1 MTAADYA
8 AGIRRTDR
16 TILGRAFT
24 LIESRKPADR
34 AVAEELLQLLAQDA
48 NDNAIRLGVTGA
60 PGVGKSTFIEA
71 LGKRLI
77 AAGHRVAVLAV
88 DPSSEVSGGSILGDK
103 TRMPELSRSPNALVR
118 PSPSGGSLG
127 GVHHR
132 TREAILLCEAAGFD
146 IVIVETV
153 GVGQSETQV
162 ASMTDFFLVLIG
174 PGAGDHLQGIK
185 RGVIELAD
193 ALVITK
199 ADGESAALAANTSQ
213 EFAHA
218 LELLHAGRDAW
229 QPSVLTCSAL
239 EDRGIAEVWSRVMDH
254 RQFLLTGSRLS
265 ERRRQQRLRWFH
277 EAVDALLRERAL
289 SDPAIAARLE
299 SLAAQVLRGEIMP
312 TAAAS
317 QVLSQAPEGRHD

>member
-1 MTAADYA
+1 VTAADYA

-16 TILGRAFT
+16 AILGRAFT

-34 AVAEELLQLLAQDA
+34 AIAEELLQSLSQDGG
-48 NDNAIRLGVTGA
+48 NAAVRLGVTGA
-60 PGVGKSTFIEA
+60 PGAGKSTFIEA
-71 LGKRLI
+71 LGTRLI
-77 AAGHRVAVLAV
+77 AQGHRVAVLAV
-88 DPSSEVSGGSILGDK
+88 DPSSEISGGSILGDK

-118 PSPSGGSLG
+118 PSPSGGSPG

-193 ALVITK
+193 AVVVTK
-199 ADGESAALAANTSQ
+199 ADGDSAALASNTAQ
-213 EFAHA
+213 EFSHA
-218 LELLHAGRDAW
+218 LELLHAERDGW
-229 QPSVLTCSAL
+229 QPRVLTCSSL
-239 EDRGIAEVWSRVMDH
+239 TEQGIAEVWAAVTEH
-254 RQFLLTGSRLS
+254 REFLLANNRLG

-277 EAVDALLRERAL
+277 EAVDALLRERFLA
-289 SDPAIAARLE
+289 DPVIAVRLE
-299 SLAAQVLRGEIMP
+299 SLAAQVLRGDITP
-312 TAAAS
+312 TAAAA
-317 QVLSQAPEGRHD
+317 QALTPASS

>member
-1 MTAADYA
+1 MTAAEYA
-8 AGIRRTDR
+8 EGVRRTDR

-24 LIESRKPADR
+24 LIESRKPSDR
-34 AVAEELLQLLAQDA
+34 DVAEELLQLLGKDA
-48 NDNAIRLGVTGA
+48 NDNATRLGVTGA

-77 AAGHRVAVLAV
+77 AEGHRVAVLAV

-146 IVIVETV
+146 VVIVETV

-162 ASMTDFFLVLIG
+162 ASMTDFFMVLIG

-193 ALVITK
+193 ALVVTK
-199 ADGESAALAANTSQ
+199 ADGDSASLSDNTRQ

-218 LELLHAGRDAW
+218 LELLHADRDGW
-229 QPSVLTCSAL
+229 RPRILTCSAL
-239 EDRGIAEVWSRVMDH
+239 QDQGVDETWATVSEH
-254 RQFLLTGSRLS
+254 REFLLANNRLS

-277 EAVDALLRERAL
+277 EAVDVLLRERFL
-289 SDPAIAARLE
+289 SDPTTAARLE
-299 SLAAQVLRGEIMP
+299 SLAAKVLRGDITP
-312 TAAAS
+312 TAAAQS
-317 QVLSQAPEGRHD
+317 ALR

>member
-34 AVAEELLQLLAQDA
+34 ALAEELLQLLAQDA

-71 LGKRLI
+71 LGKRLV
-77 AAGHRVAVLAV
+77 AQGHRVAVLAV

-103 TRMPELSRSPNALVR
+103 TRMPELARSPNALVR

-162 ASMTDFFLVLIG
+162 ASMTDFFMVLIG

-193 ALVITK
+193 VLVVTK
-199 ADGESAALAANTSQ
+199 ADGDSAALAANTRQ
-213 EFAHA
+213 EFAQA
-218 LELLHAGRDAW
+218 LELLHADRDGW
-229 QPSVLTCSAL
+229 SPRVLTCSSL
-239 EDRGIAEVWSRVMDH
+239 KDHGIDEAWATVGEH
-254 RQFLLTGSRLS
+254 RQFLLTDNRLT

-277 EAVDALLRERAL
+277 EAVDALLRERFL
-289 SDPAIAARLE
+289 SDPATAARLE
-299 SLAAQVLRGEIMP
+299 SLAAQVLRGDLSP
-312 TAAAS
+312 SAAARAIF
-317 QVLSQAPEGRHD
+317 QPPK

>member
-8 AGIRRTDR
+8 AGVRRADR

-24 LIESRKPADR
+24 LIESRRPADR

-60 PGVGKSTFIEA
+60 PGVGKSAFIET

-77 AAGHRVAVLAV
+77 SEGHRVAVLAV
-88 DPSSEVSGGSILGDK
+88 DPSSEVSGGSILADK

-146 IVIVETV
+146 VVIVETV

-174 PGAGDHLQGIK
+174 PGAGDHIQGIK

-199 ADGESAALAANTSQ
+199 ADGDRAALAENTRQ
-213 EFAHA
+213 EFTHA
-218 LELLHAGRDAW
+218 LELLHADRSGWR
-229 QPSVLTCSAL
+229 PRVLACSSL
-239 EDRGIAEVWSRVMDH
+239 EGRGIAEAWAMIAEH
-254 RQFLLTGSRLS
+254 REFLLTGDRLS

-277 EAVDALLRERAL
+277 EAVDALLRERFL
-289 SDPAIAARLE
+289 SDPAVAARLE
-299 SLAAQVLRGEIMP
+299 SLAAQVLCGDLTP
-312 TAAAS
+312 TSAAS
-317 QVLSQAPEGRHD
+317 AFTEAGSEPRP

>member
-1 MTAADYA
+1 MTAAEYA
-8 AGIRRTDR
+8 AGVRGADR

-24 LIESRKPADR
+24 LVESRKPADR
-34 AVAEELLQLLAQDA
+34 AVAEELLQLLSRDS
-48 NDNAIRLGVTGA
+48 NHNAVRLGVTGA

-77 AAGHRVAVLAV
+77 AQGHRVAVLAV
-88 DPSSEVSGGSILGDK
+88 DPSSEISGGSILGDK
-103 TRMPELSRSPNALVR
+103 TRMPELSRSAQALVR
-118 PSPSGGSLG
+118 PSPSGGALG
-127 GVHHR
+127 GVHNR

-162 ASMTDFFLVLIG
+162 ASMTDCFLVLIG

-193 ALVITK
+193 ALVVTK
-199 ADGESAALAANTSQ
+199 ADGDSASLAENTRQ

-218 LELLHAGRDAW
+218 LELLHADRDGW
-229 QPSVLTCSAL
+229 QPRVLTCSSL
-239 EDRGIAEVWSRVMDH
+239 EDQGIAETWATVAEH
-254 RQFLLTGSRLS
+254 REFLLSNNRLA

-277 EAVDALLRERAL
+277 EVVDALLRERFL
-289 SDPAIAARLE
+289 TDPTTAARLE
-299 SLAAQVLRGEIMP
+299 SLAAQVLRGELTP
-312 TAAAS
+312 SAAAQAALS
-317 QVLSQAPEGRHD
+317 ATSQA

>member
-1 MTAADYA
+1 MTAAEYA
-8 AGIRRTDR
+8 EGVRRTDR

-24 LIESRKPADR
+24 LIESRKPSDR
-34 AVAEELLQLLAQDA
+34 DVAEELLQLLGKDA
-48 NDNAIRLGVTGA
+48 NDNATRLGVTGA

-77 AAGHRVAVLAV
+77 AQGHRVAVLAV
-88 DPSSEVSGGSILGDK
+88 DPSSEISGGSILGDK
-103 TRMPELSRSPNALVR
+103 TRMPELSRSPYALVR

-146 IVIVETV
+146 VVIVETV
-153 GVGQSETQV
+153 GVGQSETPV
-162 ASMTDFFLVLIG
+162 ASMTDFFMVLIG

-193 ALVITK
+193 ALVVTK
-199 ADGESAALAANTSQ
+199 ADGDSASLSDNTRQ

-218 LELLHAGRDAW
+218 LELLHADRDGW
-229 QPSVLTCSAL
+229 RPRILTCSAL
-239 EDRGIAEVWSRVMDH
+239 QDQGVDETWATVSEH
-254 RQFLLTGSRLS
+254 REFLLANNRLS

-277 EAVDALLRERAL
+277 EAVDVLLRERFL
-289 SDPAIAARLE
+289 SDPTTAARLE
-299 SLAAQVLRGEIMP
+299 SLAAKVLRGDITP
-312 TAAAS
+312 TAAAQS
-317 QVLSQAPEGRHD
+317 ALR

>member
-8 AGIRRTDR
+8 AGIRRADR

-34 AVAEELLQLLAQDA
+34 AIAEELLQLIARDA
-48 NDNAIRLGVTGA
+48 NDNAIRLGVSGA
-60 PGVGKSTFIEA
+60 PGVGKSTFIES

-77 AAGHRVAVLAV
+77 AQGHRVAVLAV
-88 DPSSEVSGGSILGDK
+88 DPSSEISGGSILGDK
-103 TRMPELSRSPNALVR
+103 TRMPELSRSPQALVR
-118 PSPSGGSLG
+118 PSPTGGSLG

-132 TREAILLCEAAGFD
+132 TREAILLSEAAGFD

-153 GVGQSETQV
+153 GVGQSETDV
-162 ASMTDFFLVLIG
+162 ASMTDCFLLLIG

-193 ALVITK
+193 ALVVTK
-199 ADGESAALAANTSQ
+199 ADGDSAALAANTRQ
-213 EFAHA
+213 EFTQA
-218 LELLHAGRDAW
+218 LELLHTGRDGW
-229 QPSVLTCSAL
+229 RPRGLSCSSL
-239 EDRGIAEVWSRVMDH
+239 QDRGIAEAWAIVNEH
-254 RQFLLTGSRLS
+254 REFLLANNRLG

-277 EAVDALLRERAL
+277 DAVDASLRERFL

-299 SLAAQVLRGEIMP
+299 SLAAQVLRGDLTP
-312 TAAAS
+312 SAAAA
-317 QVLSQAPEGRHD
+317 QALTPLSLR

>member
-1 MTAADYA
+1 MTAAEYA
-8 AGIRRTDR
+8 EGVRRTDR

-24 LIESRKPADR
+24 LIESRKPSDR
-34 AVAEELLQLLAQDA
+34 DVAEELLQLLGKDA
-48 NDNAIRLGVTGA
+48 NDNATRLGVTGA

-77 AAGHRVAVLAV
+77 AQGHRVAVLAV
-88 DPSSEVSGGSILGDK
+88 DPSSEISGGSILGDK
-103 TRMPELSRSPNALVR
+103 TRMPELSRSPYARVR

-146 IVIVETV
+146 VVIVETV

-162 ASMTDFFLVLIG
+162 ASMTDFFMVLIG

-193 ALVITK
+193 ALVVTK
-199 ADGESAALAANTSQ
+199 ADGDSASLSDNTRQ

-218 LELLHAGRDAW
+218 LELLHADRDGW
-229 QPSVLTCSAL
+229 RPRILTCSAL
-239 EDRGIAEVWSRVMDH
+239 QDQGVDETWATVSEH
-254 RQFLLTGSRLS
+254 REFLLANNRLS

-277 EAVDALLRERAL
+277 EAVDVLLRERFL
-289 SDPAIAARLE
+289 SDPTTAARLE
-299 SLAAQVLRGEIMP
+299 SLAAKVLRGDITP
-312 TAAAS
+312 TAAAQS
-317 QVLSQAPEGRHD
+317 ALR